1 MSAPEWK
8 RFPLFAELAEADLE
22 LLEELV
28 EPQPLRAGEV
38 LCLEGSEAEGAILL
52 GRGSLLCK
60 SDREGDLGRLEAP
73 QLLGGASLVMLGNR
87 LVSLTA
93 AEPSHVHMLSR
104 TAFHR
109 LQQDAPAAAA
119 RLLEGLARELG
130 GVLRGALE
138 ALVAPPVDPRR
149 AHS

>member
-8 RFPLFAELAEADLE
+8 RFPLFSELGEGDLE
-22 LLEELV
+22 LLEDLM
-28 EPQPLRAGEV
+28 EPQSLRAGEI

-60 SDREGDLGRLEAP
+60 SDKEGDLGRLEAP
-73 QLLGGASLVMLGNR
+73 VLLGGAALVMLGNR

-93 AEPSHVHMLSR
+93 AEPSHVHVLSR

-109 LQQDAPAAAA
+109 FQQDAPAAAA

-130 GVLRGALE
+130 GSLRSAVD
-138 ALVAPPVDPRR
+138 AISAPQG
-149 AHS
+149 